1 MKITACMWS
10 QRQSSSAFRLI
21 NDASNDPD
29 CLSAAFLSMYWHN
42 WIHFGL
48 MCSSVCP
55 LRHCSWFPA
64 LQHAWIY
71 TFFSTC
77 MLIYCLR
84 RHILSCRNIPLN
96 KPSETQAEEQ
106 RMISLSDVSYDCFL
120 FFRVWLLPDPLL
132 SKQWVE
138 VSRRCRGKTT
148 LCSHQYSLKCKEK
161 MSCIKECCRY

>member
-29 CLSAAFLSMYWHN
+29 CLSAALLSMYWHN

-120 FFRVWLLPDPLL
+120 FFLIAFVCCQTLFSANNELRSVGAVVE
-132 SKQWVE
+132 KQHCVRI
-138 VSRRCRGKTT
+138 SI
-148 LCSHQYSLKCKEK
+148 H
-161 MSCIKECCRY
+161 